1 MGRTTNNKNENKNN
15 NKKIKNV
22 IALTLTIVALWLF
35 IASII
40 TTTTAATATAAVTV
54 VTVKVDPST
63 QVVVTAGA
71 PFSVA
76 VVVENV
82 TEMGADQATLHFDP
96 NTMSV
101 SQVTEGDF
109 LKSAGTTL
117 GAGLENINNANGQVT
132 FFYCLTKQG
141 SGITGSG
148 TLATVSFTTDPS
160 SVSGM
165 FDLYLT
171 GTMLVNGTGSLIPVD
186 TIANGTCTISGPEP
200 TPTTAP
206 SSGGGGDGNDG
217 GISDNTGVQ
226 PQNNTPEPEPTSS
239 PTTPKP
245 TSTVVTP
252 PPPTSTVVTPPP
264 TSTATS
270 TPTPS
275 KEGGAP
281 ETEGETEEVVVGFGT
296 LVVTVALAVTYFVI
310 KRRR

>member
-1 MGRTTNNKNENKNN
+1 MGRTTNKKNTSF
-15 NKKIKNV
+15 KNV

-35 IASII
+35 LASI
-40 TTTTAATATAAVTV
+40 TTNTTVAAETPTAAVTV

-63 QVVVTAGA
+63 QVVVTAGT
-71 PFSVA
+71 PFSVD
-76 VVVENV
+76 VIVENV
-82 TEMGADQATLHFDP
+82 TEMGAGQATLHFEP

-117 GAGLENINNANGQVT
+117 GAGLENINNANGRVT

-160 SVSGM
+160 SASGM
-165 FDLYLT
+165 FNLSLT
-171 GTMLVNGTGSLIPVD
+171 DTMLVNGTGSLIPVD
-186 TIANGTCTISGPEP
+186 TIANGTCTIGGGPPPEP

-206 SSGGGGDGNDG
+206 SSGGGDGNDG
-217 GISDNTGVQ
+217 GISDTSGVQ

-239 PTTPKP
+239 PTPKP

-252 PPPTSTVVTPPP
+252 TPTSTP
-264 TSTATS
+264 TSTPTVTAS
-270 TPTPS
+270 ATPS

-281 ETEGETEEVVVGFGT
+281 ETESEEVVGFGT